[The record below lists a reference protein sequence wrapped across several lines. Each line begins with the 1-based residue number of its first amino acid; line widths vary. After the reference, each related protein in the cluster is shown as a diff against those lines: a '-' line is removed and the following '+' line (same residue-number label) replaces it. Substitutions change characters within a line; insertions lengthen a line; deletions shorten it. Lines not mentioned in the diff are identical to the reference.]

1 MRMLL
6 LAGLAGVVVLAAAGT
21 AAWMFL
27 GRIRP
32 PSQAD
37 IDTIGTNWLS
47 AHRVQLL
54 DSACLS
60 NFPYATDPVY
70 VANYDG
76 ATRNWLDTLVRAG
89 VYAGPT
95 PNGPFQLRYTHGPQA
110 ATYVQAG
117 RLCLAQGPKL
127 LQTSVRPVSLQDLQ
141 AQGLGELAQHK
152 GALEHLRLLHLSL
165 GWQQV
170 APFASWPQVQQV
182 DPQFQPAPQSDL
194 LLIDTSAGWKDVRD
208 PADAAAVDPAL
219 RKLAGQSMVA
229 AQGVAQLPSSTQ
241 PAAAQGGG
249 LFSWLRNLFS
259 FGHPER
265 KLPSEF
271 FDDIQS
277 GNYDAAYA
285 LFGPQVQIVGR
296 DKMRMA
302 LSLQHEA
309 LAAAGGVA
317 GVEVS
322 GETDAGPNT
331 KVINFV
337 LKLHDGEQKQGSM
350 SVSKIHGKWYIV
362 QAPQ

>member
-1 MRMLL
+1 MRMFL
-6 LAGLAGVVVLAAAGT
+6 LAGLAGVVVLAGAGT

-32 PSQAD
+32 PSKAD
-37 IDTIGTNWLS
+37 MEAIGTNWLN
-47 AHRVQLL
+47 AHRAALL
-54 DSACLS
+54 DSACLT

-70 VANYDG
+70 VANYDA

-95 PNGPFQLRYTHGPQA
+95 PNGPFQVRYTHGPQA
-110 ATYVQAG
+110 AAYVRAG

-127 LQTSVRPVSLQDLQ
+127 LQTSIRPASLQDLQ

-152 GALEHLRLLHLSL
+152 GTLEHLRMLHLSL

-170 APFASWPQVQQV
+170 APFAGWPQVHQA
-182 DPQFQPAPQSDL
+182 DPQFNTAPEGDL
-194 LLIDTSAGWKDVRD
+194 LLIDTREGWKDASD
-208 PADAAAVDPAL
+208 PANTATVGPAL
-219 RKLAGQSMVA
+219 RKLEGAPEQPINS
-229 AQGVAQLPSSTQ
+229 Q
-241 PAAAQGGG
+241 PAAAQSGG

-271 FDDIQS
+271 FEDVQS
-277 GNYDAAYA
+277 ANYDGAYA
-285 LFGPQVQIVGR
+285 LLGPQMQIVGR
-296 DKMRMA
+296 DKMRMG

-309 LAAAGGVA
+309 LNQEGGVA
-317 GVEVS
+317 GVEVT
-322 GETDAGPNT
+322 GETDAGPDT
-331 KVINFV
+331 KVIQFV
-337 LKLHDGEQKQGSM
+337 LKLHDGQSRQGSM

-362 QAPQ
+362 DLPQ

>member
-1 MRMLL
+1 MV
-6 LAGLAGVVVLAAAGT
+6 LAAGIAGVVVLAGAGT

-37 IDTIGTNWLS
+37 IDAIGANWLN
-47 AHRVQLL
+47 AHRAALL

-60 NFPYATDPVY
+60 NFPYANDPVY
-70 VANYDG
+70 VGNYDSG
-76 ATRNWLDTLVRAG
+76 TRNWLDTLVRAG

-95 PNGPFQLRYTHGPQA
+95 PNGPFQVRYTHGPQA

-127 LQTSVRPVSLQDLQ
+127 LQTSVRPVSPQDVQ

-170 APFASWPQVQQV
+170 APFATWPQIQQA
-182 DPQFQPAPQSDL
+182 DPQFNPAPQGDL

-208 PADAAAVDPAL
+208 PANAATVDPAL
-219 RKLAGQSMVA
+219 SKLAGQAVVPAQGAAQQPSNGQPVA
-229 AQGVAQLPSSTQ
+229 AQGS
-241 PAAAQGGG
+241 GM
-249 LFSWLRNLFS
+249 FSWLRNLFS

-277 GNYDAAYA
+277 ANYDAAYA
-285 LFGPQVQIVGR
+285 LLGPQMQIVGR
-296 DKMRMA
+296 DKMRMG

-309 LAAAGGVA
+309 LAQAGGVA
-317 GVEVS
+317 GVDVT
-322 GETDAGPNT
+322 GETDAGSDT
-331 KVINFV
+331 KVIQFV
-337 LKLHDGEQKQGSM
+337 LKLHDGEQRQGAM

-362 QAPQ
+362 DLPQ